1 LKLPR
6 NVGGGEL
13 AKLLARYGYRVVRQS
28 GSHIRLTSTA
38 MGKEHHI
45 TLPAHKPLMVGTL
58 SGIIDDVAAYLK
70 VDRKRLIEEL
80 FE

>member
-6 NVGGGEL
+6 DLKAEEL
-13 AKLLARYGYRVVRQS
+13 INLLRRYGYQVTRQS
-28 GSHIRLTSTA
+28 GSHIRLTSTIT
-38 MGKEHHI
+38 GTEHHI
-45 TLPAHKPLMVGTL
+45 TVPQHNPLKPGTL

-70 VDRKRLIEEL
+70 IERKELIQRL